1 MVCVE
6 VATNDKVYNRIV
18 IITINSYLKKKQ
30 NPIYNYRWFTS
41 LIPLHWIKDI
51 SQTGLDHVRFPSVY
65 VATGNASKLAKSK
78 VCNSINIS
86 GKYYSKSWALPICI
100 PCCVI
105 DIIYAIILVLC
116 YKLHLINIC
125 NQSMLK
131 TCAILQQIL
140 PVLSELHWDQLQSY
154 SLCVLNTNTCMILV
168 TVYSKIRQ
176 EYCVGSMYIIFNHSF
191 TCVYKKSAYIHVC
204 LAESCWCLYNI
215 GWDECMKF

>member
-6 VATNDKVYNRIV
+6 PATNDNVYNRIV
-18 IITINSYLKKKQ
+18 IIYNQFLFLKKKQ

-51 SQTGLDHVRFPSVY
+51 SQTGLEHVRFPSVY

-100 PCCVI
+100 PGCVI

-125 NQSMLK
+125 NQSILK

-140 PVLSELHWDQLQSY
+140 PVLSELHWETTS
-154 SLCVLNTNTCMILV
+154 
-168 TVYSKIRQ
+168 
-176 EYCVGSMYIIFNHSF
+176 IIVSVF
-191 TCVYKKSAYIHVC
+191 
-204 LAESCWCLYNI
+204 
-215 GWDECMKF
+215 